1 MRIYCPQCKEVTSH
15 KESIKGS
22 DTNIKGLVCNT
33 CGHFQPT
40 NSITE
45 KGDNQVPPRKSSNSS
60 SPSDSSSSSSIVP
73 VSRNAESS
81 AVGGGLSIPQFDP
94 SSLMP
99 ANLFTDSS
107 SLPRTDQKTGNEAI
121 ASIKEKA
128 ITVQIA
134 NENIKL
140 ARSVVQAGT
149 EHVKLQGD
157 TINYA
162 IAQEHN
168 VGLGID
174 LEIERIGTQGK
185 QVKHQIAGIGLQIL
199 NNKLGEEGERLIQSD
214 YSLEAMRQAT
224 PLVQQEF
231 QARIELQKVKVEVL
245 KTTAQQAR
253 AKFESELERLI
264 A

>member
-1 MRIYCPQCKEVTSH
+1 M
-15 KESIKGS
+15 
-22 DTNIKGLVCNT
+22 
-33 CGHFQPT
+33 
-40 NSITE
+40 
-45 KGDNQVPPRKSSNSS
+45 PPRKSSNSNS
-60 SPSDSSSSSSIVP
+60 SDSTTASSSIVP
-73 VSRNAESS
+73 VSRNAENS
-81 AVGGGLSIPQFDP
+81 AGGGLSIPQFDP

-99 ANLFTDSS
+99 SDVFTDSS
-107 SLPRTDQKTGNEAI
+107 SVPRTDQKIANESLI
-121 ASIKEKA
+121 SIKEKTNSVA
-128 ITVQIA
+128 IA
-134 NENIKL
+134 HENIKL

-168 VGLGID
+168 VGLGVD

-185 QVKHQIAGIGLQIL
+185 QVKHQIAGIGLNIL
-199 NNKLGEEGERLIQSD
+199 QNKLGEEQERLTQSS
-214 YSLEAMRQAT
+214 YSLEAARQAT

-245 KTTAQQAR
+245 KTTTQQAR